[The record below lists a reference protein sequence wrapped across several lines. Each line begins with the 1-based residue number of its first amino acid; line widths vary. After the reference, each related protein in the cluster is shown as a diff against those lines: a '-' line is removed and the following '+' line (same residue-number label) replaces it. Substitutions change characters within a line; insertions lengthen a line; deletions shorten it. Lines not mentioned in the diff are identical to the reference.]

1 VLNKLTGP
9 VLTRFEPRVSA
20 LFCPGETM
28 SDNAMISVYPFGDE
42 LYAFTEFPVI
52 HRFDPKTLDT
62 LDRVSEKM
70 FNNAKQRQSKPL
82 IFFGVFY
89 VVNRLTIK

>member
-1 VLNKLTGP
+1 VCLIH
-9 VLTRFEPRVSA
+9 FAPRVAA
-20 LFCPGETM
+20 LFSPGETM

-70 FNNAKQRQSKPL
+70 LCQAKQRLRKP
-82 IFFGVFY
+82 FFC
-89 VVNRLTIK
+89 LCK

>member
-1 VLNKLTGP
+1 MH
-9 VLTRFEPRVSA
+9 FAPRVAA
-20 LFCPGETM
+20 LFSPGETM

-62 LDRVSEKM
+62 LDRVSEKLLCRRTQAIVLFM
-70 FNNAKQRQSKPL
+70 QI
-82 IFFGVFY
+82 IFCLLGGVLCL
-89 VVNRLTIK
+89 VRLWN

>member
-1 VLNKLTGP
+1 VA
-9 VLTRFEPRVSA
+9 A
-20 LFCPGETM
+20 LFSPGETM

-62 LDRVSEKM
+62 LERVSEKM
-70 FNNAKQRQSKPL
+70 LLCKTKAVQAIVLFMQI
-82 IFFGVFY
+82 IFCLLGVF
-89 VVNRLTIK
+89 LFS

>member
-1 VLNKLTGP
+1 VA
-9 VLTRFEPRVSA
+9 A
-20 LFCPGETM
+20 LFSPGETM

-70 FNNAKQRQSKPL
+70 LSDAKQKLPKPL
-82 IFFGVFY
+82 FC
-89 VVNRLTIK
+89 LCK

>member
-1 VLNKLTGP
+1 MIH
-9 VLTRFEPRVSA
+9 FAPRVAA
-20 LFCPGETM
+20 LFSPGETM

-70 FNNAKQRQSKPL
+70 LCRVKQRLPNPL
-82 IFFGVFY
+82 FC
-89 VVNRLTIK
+89 LCK

>member
-1 VLNKLTGP
+1 
-9 VLTRFEPRVSA
+9 
-20 LFCPGETM
+20 M

-62 LDRVSEKM
+62 LDRVSEK
-70 FNNAKQRQSKPL
+70 NALSCNTMAAQAIVLFMQI
-82 IFFGVFY
+82 IFLPFGGVLCL
-89 VVNRLTIK
+89 VRLWN

>member
-1 VLNKLTGP
+1 V
-9 VLTRFEPRVSA
+9 FS
-20 LFCPGETM
+20 PGEAM

-62 LDRVSEKM
+62 LDRVSEKISESCKTK
-70 FNNAKQRQSKPL
+70 ALVHCVR
-82 IFFGVFY
+82 
-89 VVNRLTIK
+89 